1 MPMPLDP
8 GARGLSSL
16 QQTQQIAAD
25 TEALGLGILD
35 QLGHQRNQLTSAV
48 QTREEA
54 HRTLSTS
61 NRLIRQMHR
70 RATWMKCA
78 LCSIVMLLVGGIGV
92 IVYMHWFAGGDP
104 PAPAP
109 PAGRMLQGE
118 VPSPPPAIVAT
129 PQPGVGAGIILLLC
143 VGLFG
148 VLLTFLA
155 IPRGIVARTGAFCV
169 SFFLFLIFLIMLFE
183 ISEGIIIEIVLFAF
197 FGLLLGIEVAKSG
210 IVMFI
215 SRLDACFLLRYLFF
229 LQLLRYAF
237 DGVLNCSHFQSFT
250 LTFDMQHFK
259 LRSLGFS
266 FVLAVYLVIES
277 FNFLCRLCGGVGCLL
292 LRCSIWRE
300 YHLDVVN
307 RVFVYKIFQLFV
319 VRGGAGHE
327 GVLAA
332 LGLLADGEGVA
343 LVHEIL

>member
-1 MPMPLDP
+1 MLGSSSSTKPSPSGREALLGNTPTEAPGVMPMPLDP

-169 SFFLFLIFLIMLFE
+169 SFFLFLLTVLILFLMPRAPPPSVAPPSDERLVDISTIGRIFLA
-183 ISEGIIIEIVLFAF
+183 SCASAFALC
-197 FGLLLGIEVAKSG
+197 GCVG
-210 IVMFI
+210 VMVHHVMAAQNAP
-215 SRLDACFLLRYLFF
+215 R
-229 LQLLRYAF
+229 
-237 DGVLNCSHFQSFT
+237 
-250 LTFDMQHFK
+250 
-259 LRSLGFS
+259 
-266 FVLAVYLVIES
+266 VIEPEPIE
-277 FNFLCRLCGGVGCLL
+277 LYR
-292 LRCSIWRE
+292 
-300 YHLDVVN
+300 DV
-307 RVFVYKIFQLFV
+307 KV
-319 VRGGAGHE
+319 VA
-327 GVLAA
+327 
-332 LGLLADGEGVA
+332 
-343 LVHEIL
+343 